1 MISKYTYKKLTWIDL
16 ESPTRE
22 EVVRL
27 VEEYNIPP
35 LIGEE
40 LLTKTVRSKVDVYDN
55 LIYLILHFP
64 TIKQHEGKRPEQ
76 EIDFVIGKNFL
87 ITTHYEAIDPIHEF
101 SKIFE
106 VNSILD
112 KSPIGDH
119 AGFLFFYIIKEL
131 YRFSM
136 SELEDLNTELRKIE
150 RDIFEGNEGD
160 MVEKISNTKRKMIDF
175 KQAIR
180 FHREVLR
187 SFEHAGKTFF
197 GEEFGYYLSAISG
210 EYTKVENILD
220 GHMDI
225 LDDLRETND
234 SLLSS
239 KTGETIKTL
248 TIMTFIML
256 PLTLITGIFGMNAD
270 IVFIKDIPDFMVVI
284 VVMSLIALTM
294 FFFFKSKK
302 WL

>member
-27 VEEYNIPP
+27 VEEYD
-35 LIGEE
+35 LSALVGEE
-40 LLTKTVRSKVDVYDN
+40 LLTETVRSKVDVHDN

-64 TIKQHEGKRPEQ
+64 SLKQRNGRRPEQ

-112 KSPIGDH
+112 KTKMGDH

-136 SELEDLNTELRKIE
+136 VELENFNSLLEKIE
-150 RDIFEGNEGD
+150 EGIFEGNEGK
-160 MVEKISNTKRKMIDF
+160 MVEEISRTKRQLIDF

-180 FHREVLR
+180 FHKEVLR
-187 SFEHAGKTFF
+187 SFEGAGKTFF
-197 GEEFGYYLSAISG
+197 GEDFGYYLSAISG
-210 EYTKVENILD
+210 EYNKVENVLD

-225 LDDLRETND
+225 LNDLRETND

-294 FFFFKSKK
+294 FFFFKSRK

>member
-27 VEEYNIPP
+27 VEEYDLPA
-35 LIGEE
+35 LVGEE
-40 LLTKTVRSKVDVYDN
+40 LLGQTVRSKVDIHEN

-64 TIKQHEGKRPEQ
+64 VLHHKNGERPEQ
-76 EIDFVIGKNFL
+76 EIDFIIGKDFV

-112 KSPIGDH
+112 KTQIGDH

-131 YRFSM
+131 YRSTTRK
-136 SELEDLNTELRKIE
+136 LEDLNSRIE
-150 RDIFEGNEGD
+150 RIEALIFEGHEGR
-160 MVEKISNTKRKMIDF
+160 MVEEISLMKRKLIDF

-180 FHREVLR
+180 FHHGVLT
-187 SFEHAGKTFF
+187 SFERAGKNFF
-197 GEEFGYYLSAISG
+197 GESFEYYLSAIVG

-225 LDDLRETND
+225 LDDLRKTND
-234 SLLSS
+234 SLLSN
-239 KTGETIKTL
+239 KTGETVKTL

-256 PLTLITGIFGMNAD
+256 PLTLITGIFGMNSNVSFIED
-270 IVFIKDIPDFMVVI
+270 PIDFFIVIAAMVVLAT
-284 VVMSLIALTM
+284 SM
-294 FFFFKSKK
+294 FIYFKSKK